1 MLRLLLY
8 TVSFFGFQ
16 GIGLGNNKLASELEG
31 DQIDF
36 IKLSSYEL
44 KLPIISNKHVDM

>member
-36 IKLSSYEL
+36 IKL
-44 KLPIISNKHVDM
+44 PIISNKHVDM